1 MDFIF
6 LQTCSP
12 ASLVQW
18 VAAPA
23 GSRIISSQ
31 EVIDLSF
38 TLDNVICQTRLEN
51 MCICRWLRVTG
62 TLASTAIA
70 TGYNIS
76 KTAATVL
83 WWPGETL
90 QRKPNE
96 RICHHLT
103 TLSSPPSNT
112 PPPLQTQTTRCRHGS
127 LKMVPTHIPTNSKPN
142 THFYEPNSSPK
153 TSGLFLFPRRT
164 YNIFYNVFF
173 PFLIIRYWRLIIRY
187 WWFLC

>member
-112 PPPLQTQTTRCRHGS
+112 PPPLSKPKPLDVATGL
-127 LKMVPTHIPTNSKPN
+127 LKWFQHTFLRIAGPTHVSTNL
-142 THFYEPNSSPK
+142 THHQRPRGYFFFRDELIIYFIMYSSP
-153 TSGLFLFPRRT
+153 F
-164 YNIFYNVFF
+164 
-173 PFLIIRYWRLIIRY
+173 
-187 WWFLC
+187 